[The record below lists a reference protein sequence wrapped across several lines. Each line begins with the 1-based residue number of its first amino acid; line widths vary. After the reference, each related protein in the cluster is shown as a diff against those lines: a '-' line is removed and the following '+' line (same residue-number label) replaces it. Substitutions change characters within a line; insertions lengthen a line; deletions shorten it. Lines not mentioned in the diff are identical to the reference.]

1 MFSAML
7 ALIVIVVIIKVLLV
21 RRGYIHPA
29 QNAESVRRAVSRKVR
44 KTVYGDLDGPRQG
57 GSRSLNVAYDV

>member
-7 ALIVIVVIIKVLLV
+7 ALIVIVVIIMVLLV

-29 QNAESVRRAVSRKVR
+29 QKAESVRRAVSRKVR

-57 GSRSLNVAYDV
+57 GSRSRNVAYDV